1 MKKLYVVHSN
11 EVLPYND
18 TINKIELVTDDLA
31 KAEAK
36 FNECIED
43 WKETRTGSENYRIE
57 SELHNFSAFIDR
69 DYTNDH
75 YDVMIDEVEPVLLG

>member
-18 TINKIELVTDDLA
+18 TINKIEIVTDDPA
-31 KAEAK
+31 KARAK
-36 FNECIED
+36 LDECIED

-57 SELHNFSAFIDR
+57 SDLVSFSAFMDG
-69 DYTNDH
+69 DYVNDH

>member
-11 EVLPYND
+11 EVLPYIG

-36 FNECIED
+36 F
-43 WKETRTGSENYRIE
+43 
-57 SELHNFSAFIDR
+57 
-69 DYTNDH
+69 
-75 YDVMIDEVEPVLLG
+75 